1 MLKNPSATQETWV
14 GKIPWRRAW
23 QPPPVFWPEDSRW
36 MEATSLWG
44 HKESV
49 TIEQFSL
56 SLYQGRWTNGF
67 LPPVTNSFFGTEGG
81 AWGQKGYFVEVP
93 QKEKSEMRRE
103 FPYSISQLRLQW
115 KVLQPGGLNSR
126 NLFLIT
132 LVSEMKAP
140 ADLVNG
146 GNPFLGV

>member
-1 MLKNPSATQETWV
+1 MGSGKLAFLWGQVSFLTGAAPEDITHLDQMGFPGSSDGKESACHRRAKFNPWV
-14 GKIPWRRAW
+14 TKIPWRRAW
-23 QPPPVFWPEDSRW
+23 QPPPVFWPGESRW

-81 AWGQKGYFVEVP
+81 A
-93 QKEKSEMRRE
+93 
-103 FPYSISQLRLQW
+103 
-115 KVLQPGGLNSR
+115 
-126 NLFLIT
+126 
-132 LVSEMKAP
+132 
-140 ADLVNG
+140 
-146 GNPFLGV
+146 